1 MSRNPPSSATLARS
15 VRSFPARLFYLPGV
29 QYPPRATGVE
39 GAIDIHCHA
48 HEGQQDA
55 LALAKFASE
64 SRMRGILFKTI
75 VGRPGPVDAVS
86 HVQQELDRWAEKTGT
101 TPVACFAGCMSGPGW
116 DVSPAYVREQL
127 EGGAAAVWLPII
139 THINT
144 LMKVGGQ
151 PAMWD
156 ADADPGD
163 YIGPMAE
170 TEARRI
176 GHWLA
181 DGAGGLKPEIREI
194 VRLAADHDAALFFGH
209 ATHDEIFMLAEEV
222 DKLGFGRAVI
232 DHPFSPFVD
241 LSVAQM
247 KTLAGAGIYLNFT
260 FDELSPALG
269 IDPADMCDAIREIG
283 PEQCTLSSDAGD
295 ALFPNSVECMR
306 LMRGY
311 MEAYGL
317 SKDEVYHMSSVNPAH
332 IVGLAPQPARVAAA
346 E

>member
-1 MSRNPPSSATLARS
+1 MSRIQPSSATLARA
-15 VRSFPARLFYLPGV
+15 VRSFPTRLFYLPGV
-29 QYPPRATGVE
+29 QYPPRTTGVE
-39 GAIDIHCHA
+39 GAVDIHCHA

-55 LALAKFASE
+55 LAVAKFASE

-75 VGRPGPVDAVS
+75 VGRPGPVDAVQ
-86 HVQQELDRWAEKTGT
+86 HVQQELDRWAEKTGI
-101 TPVACFAGCMSGPGW
+101 TPVACFAGCMPGPGW
-116 DVSPAYVREQL
+116 QVSPAYVQEQL
-127 EGGAAAVWLPII
+127 EKGAAAVWLPLI

-156 ADADPGD
+156 ADADPGA
-163 YIGPMAE
+163 YIGPMPEAA
-170 TEARRI
+170 ARRI
-176 GHWLA
+176 GHWLI
-181 DGAGGLKPEIREI
+181 DDAGGLKPEYREI
-194 VRLAADHDAALFFGH
+194 VRMAADHDAALFFGH
-209 ATHDEIFMLAEEV
+209 ATHDEIFLLAEEV
-222 DKLGFGRAVI
+222 QKLGFRRAVI

-241 LSVAQM
+241 LDVAQM
-247 KTLAGAGIYLNFT
+247 KTLAAAGIYLNFT

-269 IDPADMCDAIREIG
+269 IDPGDMCDAIREVG
-283 PEQCTLSSDAGD
+283 PAQCILSSDAGD

-317 SKDEVYHMSSVNPAH
+317 SRDEVYRMSAVNPAH
-332 IVGLAPQPARVAAA
+332 IVGIQPAPAQVAAA